1 MGDPGS
7 RRINARKAAARRYQR
22 EHPGSTYAHAYG
34 QASPAESLT
43 GSWARSWD
51 AGRYRAALLSSSGAV
66 VDASA
71 RLSEAIPGSRS
82 DADQLRLLDGA
93 TFGQWLGLEMNWLH
107 MVGELRSGSLPMPES
122 TLPSFDVDEPVFPD
136 PLTDTTGLEEA
147 AAVLAETVQMVEWA
161 RAANQHPDVEPAGFG
176 EAAAQVRQVFEWVCP
191 TSAAQQAATRTANR
205 RAAVSLR
212 LPRQALR
219 RQI

>member
-7 RRINARKAAARRYQR
+7 RRNNARKAAARRYQR

-71 RLSEAIPGSRS
+71 RLSEVIPGSRS
-82 DADQLRLLDGA
+82 DADQLRLL
-93 TFGQWLGLEMNWLH
+93 
-107 MVGELRSGSLPMPES
+107 
-122 TLPSFDVDEPVFPD
+122 
-136 PLTDTTGLEEA
+136 
-147 AAVLAETVQMVEWA
+147 
-161 RAANQHPDVEPAGFG
+161 
-176 EAAAQVRQVFEWVCP
+176 AAQ
-191 TSAAQQAATRTANR
+191 
-205 RAAVSLR
+205 R
-212 LPRQALR
+212 LASGWA
-219 RQI
+219 

>member
-7 RRINARKAAARRYQR
+7 RRNNARKAAARRYQR

-34 QASPAESLT
+34 QASPAESST

-93 TFGQWLGLEMNWLH
+93 TFGWLGLKMNWLH

-161 RAANQHPDVEPAGFG
+161 RAAN
-176 EAAAQVRQVFEWVCP
+176 
-191 TSAAQQAATRTANR
+191 
-205 RAAVSLR
+205 
-212 LPRQALR
+212 
-219 RQI
+219 

>member
-7 RRINARKAAARRYQR
+7 RRNNARKAAARRYQR

-34 QASPAESLT
+34 QASPAESST

-93 TFGQWLGLEMNWLH
+93 TFGQWLGLKMNWLH

-122 TLPSFDVDEPVFPD
+122 T
-136 PLTDTTGLEEA
+136 
-147 AAVLAETVQMVEWA
+147 AVV
-161 RAANQHPDVEPAGFG
+161 RRGRAGFSRPADRYDRARG
-176 EAAAQVRQVFEWVCP
+176 G
-191 TSAAQQAATRTANR
+191 R
-205 RAAVSLR
+205 RGAGRNCSDGGVGAGGQST
-212 LPRQALR
+212 P
-219 RQI
+219 

>member
-7 RRINARKAAARRYQR
+7 RRNNARKAAARRYQR

-34 QASPAESLT
+34 QASPAESST
-43 GSWARSWD
+43 GSWTRSWD

-93 TFGQWLGLEMNWLH
+93 TFGQWLGL
-107 MVGELRSGSLPMPES
+107 
-122 TLPSFDVDEPVFPD
+122 
-136 PLTDTTGLEEA
+136 
-147 AAVLAETVQMVEWA
+147 
-161 RAANQHPDVEPAGFG
+161 
-176 EAAAQVRQVFEWVCP
+176 
-191 TSAAQQAATRTANR
+191 
-205 RAAVSLR
+205 
-212 LPRQALR
+212 
-219 RQI
+219 